1 MNGAVMLLGCIL
13 AKDKTQFFKF
23 YPHPMGEKMKKS
35 SDYWE
40 RVEGIK
46 SQSGKR
52 RSKKAMERDKKNEV

>member
-13 AKDKTQFFKF
+13 ARNKEQFFKF
-23 YPHPMGEKMKKS
+23 YPHPMGEKLKDS

-46 SQSGKR
+46 DSNGNV
-52 RSKKAMERDKKNEV
+52 RSERARARDLKK

>member
-13 AKDKTQFFKF
+13 ARNKEQFFKF
-23 YPHPMGEKMKKS
+23 YPHPIGEKPKDS

-46 SQSGKR
+46 DSNGNV
-52 RSKKAMERDKKNEV
+52 RSERARARDLKK

>member
-13 AKDKTQFFKF
+13 ARNKEQFFKF
-23 YPHPMGEKMKKS
+23 YPHPMGEKLKKS

-46 SQSGKR
+46 DSNGNV
-52 RSKKAMERDKKNEV
+52 RSERARARDLKK

>member
-13 AKDKTQFFKF
+13 ARNKEQFFKF

-46 SQSGKR
+46 DSNGNV
-52 RSKKAMERDKKNEV
+52 RSERARARDLKK